1 MKKSLFLTT
10 CLIVVTSHLF
20 AQYNFQLLGKKTY
33 TGQNLSGS
41 WGWNDTINNK
51 EYALVGTTKG
61 LSIVDITT
69 PTTPV
74 EVKFINGKQGT
85 WRECQTYKN
94 YAYITQDNDTTNSEG
109 ILIYDLSQL
118 PGGKADTFKGS
129 TPNDYITRNHS
140 LFIDEKGFLYLNGG
154 RININGGGQNGTI
167 IYDLKPNP
175 KRPTF
180 VGYTPSPSGT
190 STNYVHDCYAR
201 NDTLFEAHIYNN
213 RFTVW
218 DIRNRSNPVKIQDFA
233 TAYNTI
239 HNMWLSDNSKT
250 LFVTHEE
257 FNLPAEA
264 YDISDLSNIR
274 QLCEF
279 KVSPTN
285 QEILHNVHV
294 LNDFVIG
301 SYYSDGVAIF
311 DASDPTNVIPVGYY
325 DTQPTSTRT
334 ENGVWG
340 AWGFYKSGV
349 ISLSDMKMGL
359 YVVKPT
365 YVRGARIQ
373 GIVTDTNTTQVLSN
387 VKISFVDTAISANS
401 NIDGLYKTGSA
412 KAGLT
417 NFKAEK
423 AGYITKFFRAT
434 LINGTTLNV
443 DIQLR
448 QIPVYTTQNASFC
461 EGSNFILPDGRRV
474 SAPGIYISNLISPTG
489 RDSII
494 TVNLSKKNNSVR
506 VISASFCQGYT
517 YTLPKGRVVSSAGLY
532 TDTLINSIGCD
543 SLININLT
551 QKNRS
556 VRSISASF
564 CQGYTYTLPKGRI
577 VNNSGT
583 YIDTLINSVGCDSI
597 ITINLTQKN
606 RSFSSVSA
614 SFCQGYTYTLPK
626 GRIVNSAGNYIDTLI
641 NSVGCDSIVT
651 TNLIQKNRSA
661 RSISA
666 SFCQGYTYTLPK
678 GSIVSSA
685 GTYIDTLINSIGC
698 DSIVTTNLIQ
708 KNRSVR
714 SISASFC
721 QGYSYT
727 LPKGSIV
734 SSAGTYIDTLINSI
748 GCDSIITINLLQ
760 KPKTSSSFSTSFCQ
774 GTNYTLPSGK
784 VVSAGAVYAD
794 TIPNAAG
801 CDSVITITL
810 SQLPR
815 SSSIKVANICD
826 GDSYLLPDG
835 TSTSE
840 SGVFNDTLQNF
851 RGCDSL
857 LTTYVYVHP
866 VYSISKQDSIYQGE
880 TYTLPG
886 GNTTSIQGI
895 YTDSLQTSF
904 GCDSVITIDLKVLTT
919 TGIRNLTNDIQLKF
933 VLNNN
938 ELTII
943 NRTNSIITELAIYN
957 SIGSLVNIYY
967 KPESTILLPALP
979 KDIYI
984 IRAITNNKEERV
996 RKVVIY

>member
-1 MKKSLFLTT
+1 MKKSLFLAT
-10 CLIVVTSHLF
+10 CLIVVSSHLF

-69 PTTPV
+69 PAIPL

-118 PGGKADTFKGS
+118 PGGKADTFKGT
-129 TPNDYITRNHS
+129 TPNDYIARNHS

-154 RININGGGQNGTI
+154 RVNINGGGQNGTI

-180 VGYTPSPSGT
+180 VGYTPSASGT

-218 DIRNRSNPVKIQDFA
+218 DIRNRSNPIKIQDFA

-250 LFVTHEE
+250 LFVSHEE
-257 FNLPAEA
+257 YNLPAEA

-294 LNDFVIG
+294 LNDYVIG

-325 DTQPTSTRT
+325 DTQPTTTRT

-349 ISLSDMKMGL
+349 ISLSDMKAGL
-359 YVVKPT
+359 FVVKPT

-387 VKISFVDTAISANS
+387 VKISFVDTAISANT

-423 AGYITKFFRAT
+423 VGYITKYFTAT
-434 LINGTTLNV
+434 LVNGKIDTVN
-443 DIQLR
+443 IQLR
-448 QIPVYTTQNASFC
+448 QVPVRVTERNYFCAGKSYT
-461 EGSNFILPDGRRV
+461 LPDGRIV
-474 SAPGIYISNLISPTG
+474 TAVGTYISNLITPTG
-489 RDSII
+489 KDSII
-494 TVNLSKKNNSVR
+494 TT
-506 VISASFCQGYT
+506 I
-517 YTLPKGRVVSSAGLY
+517 
-532 TDTLINSIGCD
+532 
-543 SLININLT
+543 LT
-551 QKNRS
+551 QRTK
-556 VRSISASF
+556 
-564 CQGYTYTLPKGRI
+564 
-577 VNNSGT
+577 
-583 YIDTLINSVGCDSI
+583 
-597 ITINLTQKN
+597 
-606 RSFSSVSA
+606 
-614 SFCQGYTYTLPK
+614 
-626 GRIVNSAGNYIDTLI
+626 
-641 NSVGCDSIVT
+641 T
-651 TNLIQKNRSA
+651 T
-661 RSISA
+661 
-666 SFCQGYTYTLPK
+666 
-678 GSIVSSA
+678 
-685 GTYIDTLINSIGC
+685 
-698 DSIVTTNLIQ
+698 
-708 KNRSVR
+708 
-714 SISASFC
+714 
-721 QGYSYT
+721 
-727 LPKGSIV
+727 
-734 SSAGTYIDTLINSI
+734 
-748 GCDSIITINLLQ
+748 
-760 KPKTSSSFSTSFCQ
+760 SSFSTTFCQ
-774 GTNYTLPSGK
+774 GTTYRMPSGK
-784 VVSAGAVYAD
+784 VVSSGAVYSD
-794 TIPNAAG
+794 TIPNSAG

-815 SSSIKVANICD
+815 SSSIKVANICE
-826 GDSYLLPDG
+826 GDSYTLPDG
-835 TSTSE
+835 SSTSE
-840 SGVFNDTLQNF
+840 AGIFNDTLQNF

-866 VYSISKQDSIYQGE
+866 GYAISRQDSIYTGE

-886 GNTTSIQGI
+886 GSTTSVQGI
-895 YTDSLQTSF
+895 YTDSLQTTF
-904 GCDSVITIDLKVLTT
+904 GCDSVITIDLKVLDTT
-919 TGIRNLTNDIQLKF
+919 TITGIRNNTKDIQLKF

-938 ELTII
+938 ELTVI

-957 SIGSLVNIYY
+957 SIGALVNIYY
-967 KPESTILLPALP
+967 KPESTILLPTLP
-979 KDIYI
+979 KDMYI

-996 RKVVIY
+996 GKVVIY

>member
-423 AGYITKFFRAT
+423 AGYITKFFKAT

-474 SAPGIYISNLISPTG
+474 SAPGIYISNLVSPTG

-494 TVNLSKKNNSVR
+494 TINLSKKNNSVR

-564 CQGYTYTLPKGRI
+564 CQGYTYTLPKGR
-577 VNNSGT
+577 V
-583 YIDTLINSVGCDSI
+583 
-597 ITINLTQKN
+597 
-606 RSFSSVSA
+606 VS
-614 SFCQGYTYTLPK
+614 
-626 GRIVNSAGNYIDTLI
+626 SAGTYIDTLI

-651 TNLIQKNRSA
+651 TNLTQKNRSV
-661 RSISA
+661 SSVSA
-666 SFCQGYTYTLPK
+666 SFCQGNTFTLPT
-678 GSIVSSA
+678 GRVVSNA
-685 GTYIDTLINSIGC
+685 GTYTDTLVNSIGC
-698 DSIVTTNLIQ
+698 DSIVTTNLTQ
-708 KNRSVR
+708 KNRSLR

-734 SSAGTYIDTLINSI
+734 NSAGTYIDTLVNSIGCDSIVTTILTQKNRSFRTVNASFCQGYSYTLPKGRIVNSTGTYIDTLINSV
-748 GCDSIITINLLQ
+748 GCDSIVTTNLAQ
-760 KPKTSSSFSTSFCQ
+760 KSRTTSSFSTSFCQ

-794 TIPNAAG
+794 TIPNEAG

-943 NRTNSIITELAIYN
+943 NRSSSIITELAIYN
-957 SIGSLVNIYY
+957 SIGTLVNIYY

-979 KDIYI
+979 KDMYI

-996 RKVVIY
+996 GKVVIY